1 MLQLRYAML
10 KQGLEDSI
18 SVAKKQLGEAT
29 QTRATTE
36 EELHAA
42 EGALTETEATLA
54 ADTKYLEELKMS
66 CETKARDCGKDAL
79 HKLLRNSMKLSNV
92 LHIRIAVN
100 SVAVRSVWF
109 AIQIVAGWLQ

>member
-66 CETKARDCGKDAL
+66 CETK
-79 HKLLRNSMKLSNV
+79 
-92 LHIRIAVN
+92 
-100 SVAVRSVWF
+100 VRYF
-109 AIQIVAGWLQ
+109 AAGAWR

>member
-1 MLQLRYAML
+1 ML

-18 SVAKKQLGEAT
+18 SVAKKQMGEAT
-29 QTRATTE
+29 QTRARTE

-66 CETKARDCGKDAL
+66 CETKARDFG
-79 HKLLRNSMKLSNV
+79 
-92 LHIRIAVN
+92 
-100 SVAVRSVWF
+100 
-109 AIQIVAGWLQ
+109 AGAQR